1 MPLFSE
7 LGLDPEV
14 IKAVEDMGF
23 TSPTP
28 IQEQIIPAAME
39 GKDLIGQAQTGTGKT
54 AAFAIPLLSKI
65 DIKENGVQALILAPT
80 RELAVQVSEE
90 INRLA
95 KYKRVEAIAI
105 YGGEDIGKQIRG
117 LKRNPQIV
125 VATPGRFM
133 DHMRRNTI
141 SLSKIQTV
149 ILDEADEMLS
159 MGFIEDI
166 ETILQEIP
174 TERQTLLFSATM
186 PKRIQHISQKFMK
199 SPLLVAVQ
207 NKTMTVDTIEQRY
220 LDVKERDKFDALCR
234 LMDIN
239 CPELSIIFG
248 RTKRRV
254 DELSEALSV
263 RGFDVEGIH
272 GDMKQE
278 RRDKVLRKF
287 KRGGIKILVA
297 TDVAARGL
305 DISGVSHVFN
315 FDLPQDPESY
325 VHRIGRTGRAG
336 QKGISFTFVT
346 PREREYLA
354 LIEDT
359 TKSKMLKQHLPSLGD
374 ANDARYQQAALK
386 LIGIAENSMTQDLEE
401 AAKKLLNEHDA
412 VKLVSAALKMVTKQ
426 SNDTPITLTD
436 ESPVR
441 MKRKPMKSSGSRYSN
456 DSKTGSSYKGSGS
469 SYKGK
474 GKSYSSS
481 SSSSDSSKKYPAS
494 KGQGSG
500 KTERAEKSDNYRK
513 RKTQQNHSKKETI

>member
-1 MPLFSE
+1 LALFSE
-7 LGLDPEV
+7 LGLQEELL
-14 IKAVEDMGF
+14 KAVLDMGF
-23 TSPTP
+23 ESPTP
-28 IQEQIIPAAME
+28 IQEQIIPLAMQ
-39 GKDLIGQAQTGTGKT
+39 GMDLIGQAQTGTGKT
-54 AAFAIPLLSKI
+54 AAFGIPLLSKI
-65 DIKENGVQALILAPT
+65 EKDNKAVQALILAPT
-80 RELAVQVSEE
+80 RELAQQVSQE

-95 KYKRVEAIAI
+95 KYKKIESIAI

-117 LKRNPQIV
+117 LKKHPQIV

-141 SLSKIQTV
+141 SLANIQTV

-166 ETILQEIP
+166 ETILQEVP
-174 TERQTLLFSATM
+174 SERQTLLFSATM
-186 PKRIQHISQKFMK
+186 PKRIQSVSQKFMK
-199 SPLLVAVQ
+199 SPQTVAVK
-207 NKTMTVDTIEQRY
+207 NKTMTVDTIDQRY
-220 LDVKERDKFDALCR
+220 LDLKERDKFDALCR
-234 LMDIN
+234 LMDIH

-263 RGFDVEGIH
+263 RGYDVEGIH

-278 RRDKVLRKF
+278 RREKVLRRF
-287 KRGGIKILVA
+287 KRGSIKILVA

-346 PREREYLA
+346 PREREYLE

-359 TKSKMLKQHLPSLGD
+359 TKSKMLKQHVPSIGD
-374 ANDARYQQAALK
+374 AKNARYRQAAQT
-386 LIGIAENSMTQDLEE
+386 LIAIAESAKTQDLEE
-401 AAKKLLNEHDA
+401 AAEKLLEEYDA

-426 SNDTPITLTD
+426 SSDAPVTLTE

-441 MKRKPMKSSGSRYSN
+441 MKRKPMKSSGSRYSK
-456 DSKTGSSYKGSGS
+456 DSKSGS

-481 SSSSDSSKKYPAS
+481 SKKYPAS
-494 KGQGSG
+494 KSQGSS

-513 RKTQQNHSKKETI
+513 RKTSHNHSKKTTI

>member
-1 MPLFSE
+1 MALFSE
-7 LGLDPEV
+7 LGLQEELL
-14 IKAVEDMGF
+14 KAVLDMGF
-23 TSPTP
+23 ESPTP
-28 IQEQIIPAAME
+28 IQEQIIPLAMQ
-39 GKDLIGQAQTGTGKT
+39 GMDLIGQAQTGTGKT
-54 AAFAIPLLSKI
+54 AAFGIPLLSKI
-65 DIKENGVQALILAPT
+65 EKDNKAVQALILAPT
-80 RELAVQVSEE
+80 RELAQQVSQE

-95 KYKRVEAIAI
+95 KYKKIESIAI

-117 LKRNPQIV
+117 LKKHPQIV

-141 SLSKIQTV
+141 SLANIQTV

-166 ETILQEIP
+166 ETILQEVP
-174 TERQTLLFSATM
+174 SERQTLLFSATM
-186 PKRIQHISQKFMK
+186 PKRIQSVSQKFMK
-199 SPLLVAVQ
+199 SPQTVAVK
-207 NKTMTVDTIEQRY
+207 NKTMTVDTIDQRY
-220 LDVKERDKFDALCR
+220 LDLKERDKFDALCR
-234 LMDIN
+234 LMDIH

-263 RGFDVEGIH
+263 RGYDVEGIH

-278 RRDKVLRKF
+278 RREKVLRRF
-287 KRGGIKILVA
+287 KRGSIKILVA

-346 PREREYLA
+346 PREREYLE

-359 TKSKMLKQHLPSLGD
+359 TKSKMLKQHVPSIGD
-374 ANDARYQQAALK
+374 AKNARYRQAAQT
-386 LIGIAENSMTQDLEE
+386 LIAIAESAKTQDLEE
-401 AAKKLLNEHDA
+401 AAEKLLEEYDA

-426 SNDTPITLTD
+426 SSDAPVTLTE

-441 MKRKPMKSSGSRYSN
+441 MKRKPMKSSGSRYSK
-456 DSKTGSSYKGSGS
+456 DSKSGS

-481 SSSSDSSKKYPAS
+481 SKKYPAS
-494 KGQGSG
+494 KSQGSS

-513 RKTQQNHSKKETI
+513 RKTSHNHSKKTTI

>member
-1 MPLFSE
+1 MALFNE
-7 LGLDPEV
+7 LGLQEELL
-14 IKAVEDMGF
+14 KAVLDMGF
-23 TSPTP
+23 DSPTP
-28 IQEQIIPAAME
+28 IQEQIIPLAMQ
-39 GKDLIGQAQTGTGKT
+39 GIDLIGQAQTGTGKT
-54 AAFAIPLLSKI
+54 AAFGIPLLSKI
-65 DIKENGVQALILAPT
+65 EKDNKAVQALILAPT
-80 RELAVQVSEE
+80 RELALQVSQE

-95 KYKRVEAIAI
+95 KYKNVEAIAI

-117 LKRNPQIV
+117 LKKNPQIV

-141 SLSKIQTV
+141 NLANIQTV

-166 ETILQEIP
+166 ETILQEVP
-174 TERQTLLFSATM
+174 SERQTLLFSATM
-186 PKRIQHISQKFMK
+186 PKRIQSVSQKFMK
-199 SPLLVAVQ
+199 SPQTVAVK

-220 LDVKERDKFDALCR
+220 LDLKEKDKFDALCR
-234 LMDIN
+234 LMDIH

-254 DELSEALSV
+254 DELSEALSI
-263 RGFDVEGIH
+263 RGYDVEGIH

-278 RRDKVLRKF
+278 RREKVLRRF
-287 KRGGIKILVA
+287 KRGSIKILVA

-346 PREREYLA
+346 PREREYLE

-359 TKSKMLKQHLPSLGD
+359 TKSKMLKQHVPSIGD
-374 ANDARYQQAALK
+374 AKDARYRQAAQK
-386 LIGIAENSMTQDLEE
+386 LLEE
-401 AAKKLLNEHDA
+401 YDA

-426 SNDTPITLTD
+426 SSDAPVTLTD

-441 MKRKPMKSSGSRYSN
+441 MKKKPMKSSGSRYSK
-456 DSKTGSSYKGSGS
+456 DSKPGSGSS

-474 GKSYSSS
+474 GKSYSN
-481 SSSSDSSKKYPAS
+481 SSKKYPAS
-494 KGQGSG
+494 KSQGSS

-513 RKTQQNHSKKETI
+513 RKTSHNHSNKATT

>member
-1 MPLFSE
+1 MALFNE
-7 LGLDPEV
+7 LGLQEELL
-14 IKAVEDMGF
+14 KAVLDMGF
-23 TSPTP
+23 DSPTP
-28 IQEQIIPAAME
+28 IQEQIIPLAMQ
-39 GKDLIGQAQTGTGKT
+39 GIDLIGQAQTGTGKT
-54 AAFAIPLLSKI
+54 AAFGIPLLSKI
-65 DIKENGVQALILAPT
+65 EKDNKAVQALILAPT
-80 RELAVQVSEE
+80 RELALQVSQE

-95 KYKRVEAIAI
+95 KYKNVEAIAI

-117 LKRNPQIV
+117 LKNNPQIF

-141 SLSKIQTV
+141 NLANIQTV

-166 ETILQEIP
+166 ETILQEVP
-174 TERQTLLFSATM
+174 SERQTLLFSATM
-186 PKRIQHISQKFMK
+186 PKRIQAVSQKFMK
-199 SPLLVAVQ
+199 SPQTVAVK

-220 LDVKERDKFDALCR
+220 LDLKEKDKFDALCR
-234 LMDIN
+234 LMDIH

-254 DELSEALSV
+254 DELSEALSI
-263 RGFDVEGIH
+263 RGYDVEGIH

-278 RRDKVLRKF
+278 RREKVLRKF
-287 KRGGIKILVA
+287 KRGSIKILVA

-346 PREREYLA
+346 PREREYLE

-359 TKSKMLKQHLPSLGD
+359 TKSKMLKQHVPSIGD
-374 ANDARYQQAALK
+374 AKDARYRQAAQK
-386 LIGIAENSMTQDLEE
+386 LIGIAESAKTHDLEE
-401 AAKKLLNEHDA
+401 AAQKLLEEYDA

-426 SNDTPITLTD
+426 SSDAPVTLTD

-441 MKRKPMKSSGSRYSN
+441 MKKKPMKSSGSRYSK
-456 DSKTGSSYKGSGS
+456 DSKPGSGSS

-474 GKSYSSS
+474 GKSYSN
-481 SSSSDSSKKYPAS
+481 SSKKYPAS
-494 KGQGSG
+494 KSQGSS

-513 RKTQQNHSKKETI
+513 RKTSHNHSNKTTI